1 MSPEEQP
8 KLKLNPLTDR
18 RTVLKGAGALATA
31 LATLEL
37 VGRGSRVP
45 VREPLTGIFA
55 AASSLPDIQHDIG
68 NYIAPAQTINGV
80 LVRFGP
86 INTTFL
92 TARLLRTPTKADQ
105 AMLANALNT
114 IEANYPFAAG
124 GIFTFI
130 SYGLP
135 YFRRLPGGL
144 TGSLVASH
152 MPRLL
157 TDNTRY
163 VLEEAV
169 PSPTDV
175 SSQNPGITKLRYNVP
190 VRIESN
196 DLLFTIRGDDS
207 SYVADVVS
215 WLGGSNT
222 LVGRPI
228 ASPAFSGLL
237 TFTSSRA
244 MFQSMGLP
252 RYVAANAGLPFQQF
266 VHPQSPMWLGFADQQ
281 VDGSGPAAIT
291 TFVGNSSAHLTSAA
305 HGDYFDN
312 GSVQH
317 LAHDILDMLQWF
329 DMDTPTSPPGSDGV
343 FTERVQYMFRSTPP
357 PSQGNSDQFT
367 NGGGPSFLDNA
378 FKGTGDALASA
389 QGIGTPVDPATGQ
402 TQHRMGHLS
411 TLQRSSRAADG
422 SPIHVRMDGPG
433 FDNMDVPDGSQQP
446 KLQFTVFVPS
456 AEFFRTMRSNQAS
469 LDLQNPNNV
478 APTDNGLER
487 FITATRR
494 QNFLVPPRR
503 HRAFPL
509 LELT

>member
-1 MSPEEQP
+1 MSPEDHN
-8 KLKLNPLTDR
+8 LNLTDR
-18 RTVLKGAGALATA
+18 RTVLKGAGALAAA

-37 VGRGSRVP
+37 VGRGYQVP
-45 VREPLTGIFA
+45 VRETLTGVA
-55 AASSLPDIQHDIG
+55 DAASSLPDIQHDIG

-80 LVRFGP
+80 SVRFGP

-105 AMLANALNT
+105 TMLANALNT

-130 SYGLP
+130 AYGLP
-135 YFRRLPGGL
+135 YFSRLAGGL
-144 TGSLVASH
+144 NGGLVSSH

-157 TDNTRY
+157 SDNSRY

-175 SSQNPGITKLRYNVP
+175 SSQNPGITKLTFNVP
-190 VRIESN
+190 VQIESN
-196 DLLFTIRGDDS
+196 DILITIRGDDS

-215 WLGGSNT
+215 WLGGSNS

-228 ASPAFSGLL
+228 ASPAFPGLL
-237 TFTSSRA
+237 SFTSSRA
-244 MFQSMGLP
+244 MFQQMGLP
-252 RYVAANAGLPFQQF
+252 RYVAANNNLPFAPF
-266 VHPQSPMWLGFADQQ
+266 VHPQSPMWMGFADQQ

-291 TFVGNSSAHLTSAA
+291 TCVGNGSARLTTAVP
-305 HGDYFDN
+305 GDYFDN

-317 LAHDILDMLQWF
+317 LAHDILDLAQFF
-329 DMDTPTSPPGSDGV
+329 DLDANGNPGSDGT

-357 PSQGNSDQFT
+357 PSLGNADQFY
-367 NGGGPSFLDNA
+367 NGGGPSFLDNT
-378 FKGTGDALASA
+378 FQGTGDASASA
-389 QGIGTPVDPATGQ
+389 RGIGTPIDPATGLP
-402 TQHRMGHLS
+402 QHRIGHLS
-411 TLQRSSRAADG
+411 GLQRSSRASDG
-422 SPIHVRMDGPG
+422 TPIHIRMDGPG
-433 FDNMDVPDGSQQP
+433 FDSMDVPDGSNQP

-456 AEFFRTMRSNQAS
+456 ADFFRTMRRSQAS
-469 LDLQNPNNV
+469 LDLATQNNV
-478 APTDNGLER
+478 AQTDNGLER